1 MRRIM
6 AEVRDEDVDADE
18 AKQDGVLYSTHRL
31 PDLLWKYLPHMQEQ
45 KIQIKKIEE
54 LIFLDASNYVKNKLM
69 WATRNPHQLHEHD

>member
-1 MRRIM
+1 
-6 AEVRDEDVDADE
+6 
-18 AKQDGVLYSTHRL
+18 
-31 PDLLWKYLPHMQEQ
+31 MQEQ